1 MSARPRNNLARLPQ
15 PVRYRICQM
24 LDDGETYEAIR
35 AEPEIAA
42 ELEKRGLALHSTTF
56 LAYRESAEY
65 RSYCET
71 RRRVGEE
78 IEERRMAAYL
88 VTQEGGADAIANV
101 ASFELMRLVME
112 KLKEPGVELEPKEIS
127 AISTALAAYQRNRIT
142 EKRSDQERDFAARE
156 SEYQSRIAELEQ
168 KLAEQTSGSKSAGL
182 SPEALKTIEER
193 IGML

>member
-1 MSARPRNNLARLPQ
+1 MSGRARNNLARLPQ

-35 AEPEIAA
+35 SEPEVAA
-42 ELEKRGLALHSTTF
+42 ELETRGLALHSTSF

-78 IEERRMAAYL
+78 IEERRMAAFL
-88 VTQEGGADAIANV
+88 VAQEGGADAIANA
-101 ASFELMRLVME
+101 ASFELLRIVME
-112 KLKEPGVELEPKEIS
+112 KLKGPNVELEPKEVS
-127 AISTALAAYQRNRIT
+127 AISGALAAYQRNRIT
-142 EKRSDQERDFAARE
+142 EKRSDQERDFAAKE
-156 SEYQSRIAELEQ
+156 SEYQSRIAELER
-168 KLAEQTSGSKSAGL
+168 KLSDAATNNRAAGI
-182 SPEALKTIEER
+182 SPEALKEIEDR

>member
-1 MSARPRNNLARLPQ
+1 MAARPRNNIARLPQ
-15 PVRYRICQM
+15 AVRYVICQM
-24 LDDGETYEAIR
+24 LDDGETYDAIR
-35 AEPEIAA
+35 AEPEVAT

-56 LAYRESAEY
+56 LAFRESAEY

-88 VTQEGGADAIANV
+88 VAQEGGADAIANA
-101 ASFELMRLVME
+101 ASFELLRLVMD

-127 AISTALAAYQRNRIT
+127 AFSTALAAYQRNRIT
-142 EKRSDQERDFAARE
+142 EKRSDQEREFAARE
-156 SEYQSRIAELEQ
+156 SELQSRIIELER
-168 KLAEQTSGSKSAGL
+168 KLAEQATGKTGGIT
-182 SPEALKTIEER
+182 EKTIQSIEEK